1 MDSHQPSYMVS
12 WEDVLA
18 YFKECRE
25 RALQDLASADDTGV
39 MRKAQGKIELCN
51 ELLNLR
57 AVFET
62 IAQAQEE
69 AAPKPPDARRV
80 ARERYRA
87 QLQGGGSPDGT

>member
-1 MDSHQPSYMVS
+1 MAESYMVS

-25 RALQDLASADDTGV
+25 RALQDLASAEDVRSVG
-39 MRKAQGKIELCN
+39 KAQGKIELCN

-62 IAQAQEE
+62 IAKAQEE
-69 AAPKPPDARRV
+69 AAPKPPDPRTV
-80 ARERYRA
+80 AREAYRTT
-87 QLQGGGSPDGT
+87 LLDHK